1 MFSALTSFMASIKQT
16 VTQTTQVTQ
25 DTHDM
30 DSRINPLDNIGRN
43 SIIYVRTSSVE
54 QNLEAQLFS
63 CEEFCFNNRLYIKEV
78 IQEKCTAFR
87 DVKSQA
93 GLKKIIESNE
103 DINLV
108 VFSVDRFSRNIAR
121 ATELIKIMEQKRINL
136 ISVKENISLSTAYGK
151 HEFRKLLS
159 ASQYE
164 AELISERVK
173 NSVKYRRANGI
184 HMGPVPYGYTV
195 FNKKLARNNEE
206 QIVIRFILTTVK
218 KNTTVDK
225 LNVSLKKLL
234 KDLKS
239 EHNYIPLI
247 ITLEDDQYEYRQLG
261 GDEKFQ
267 PTVKAVS
274 EMLNDYNIK
283 KRNKPWTA
291 SSVNYVI
298 QQQMKD
304 NQRDIQNMRV

>member
-1 MFSALTSFMASIKQT
+1 MFSALTSFMSSIKQT
-16 VTQTTQVTQ
+16 VVQTTQSTTNLNV
-25 DTHDM
+25 
-30 DSRINPLDNIGRN
+30 SEARINPLANIGRN
-43 SIIYVRTSSVE
+43 SIIYVRTSTEE
-54 QNLEAQLFS
+54 QNLEAQTFS
-63 CEEFCFNNRLYIKEV
+63 CEEFCFNNRLYIKEI

-87 DVKSQA
+87 DIKSQV

-103 DINLV
+103 DVNLI
-108 VFSVDRFSRNIAR
+108 VFSVDRFSRNIAK
-121 ATELIKIMEQKRINL
+121 ATEMVKLMEQRRINL

-184 HMGPVPYGYTV
+184 HMGPVPYGYTL

-206 QIVIRFILTTVK
+206 QLVIRFILTTVK
-218 KNTTVDK
+218 KTTTVDK

-234 KDLKS
+234 KDLKI
-239 EHNYIPLI
+239 EETFTPLI
-247 ITLEDDQYEYRQLG
+247 ITMEDDQYEYRQMNNN
-261 GDEKFQ
+261 EKFQ
-267 PTVKAVS
+267 PTIKAVS
-274 EMLNDYNIK
+274 EMLNDYGIK
-283 KRNKPWTA
+283 KRNKMWTV
-291 SSVNYVI
+291 SGVNYII
-298 QQQMKD
+298 QQQLKN